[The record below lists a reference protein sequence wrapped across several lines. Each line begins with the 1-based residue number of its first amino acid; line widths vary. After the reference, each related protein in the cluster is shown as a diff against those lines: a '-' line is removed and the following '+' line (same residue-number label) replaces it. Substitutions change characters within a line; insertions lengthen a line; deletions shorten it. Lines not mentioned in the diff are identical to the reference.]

1 MMSLIKKLEEFLKKE
16 NLSVV
21 IYFRLKDGTVKL
33 ADIDNNVLPMI
44 LDLYKNK
51 IKKEIINKEHLEFL
65 NLSKADE
72 RKNVIYIYDFDKE
85 REPFLSID
93 AVVNDEKIN
102 KFSFSNDNL
111 ENIDAII
118 AKIGNAGQSI
128 YLYNKFYAV
137 NLIKQGNTIPIIPIW
152 KSDYRFKMFNDN
164 VIRISGTFD
173 ILRYDNIYYIK
184 NYEILERYYQFSD
197 VINKQVKNNFE
208 KIKNCKII
216 DNEIKLSE
224 YLNKNLS
231 RARKFIKIMASSM
244 VIQNNIAN
252 NELISFVTN
261 NPKLKDNF
269 KINDEKTKFILNTN
283 KNCDFFLK
291 LLDDDF
297 LKSELT
303 QEQYEALAKNNF

>member
-1 MMSLIKKLEEFLKKE
+1 M
-16 NLSVV
+16 
-21 IYFRLKDGTVKL
+21 
-33 ADIDNNVLPMI
+33 
-44 LDLYKNK
+44 
-51 IKKEIINKEHLEFL
+51 
-65 NLSKADE
+65 
-72 RKNVIYIYDFDKE
+72 
-85 REPFLSID
+85 
-93 AVVNDEKIN
+93 
-102 KFSFSNDNL
+102 KF
-111 ENIDAII
+111 
-118 AKIGNAGQSI
+118 
-128 YLYNKFYAV
+128 
-137 NLIKQGNTIPIIPIW
+137 W
-152 KSDYRFKMFNDN
+152 K
-164 VIRISGTFD
+164 
-173 ILRYDNIYYIK
+173 
-184 NYEILERYYQFSD
+184 RYYQFSD